1 MQSELCHNNYFID
14 NPISYHFLKPS
25 KDIIILKDSFDILYY
40 INECR
45 NLSWDYFSRMILEYN
60 QLFFISPS
68 LLYHLLKLQ
77 IYDLL
82 KRGKII
88 EAKELFTFNFKSI
101 LNKKEFDSIK
111 QHFLYLFQNN
121 LSTINAIQIHFH
133 QLKNEFFRFFEIFL
147 LSSLEKQN
155 EIFIIKSFRNNTLRD
170 NILSSILEF
179 NLTNIE
185 IVIKNDIKSKI
196 QMDLSNEDDVY
207 SYFSSEVDTHSQSQS
222 EVKCTKFN
230 SLSSIS
236 MIMSNLQKNSVFKMF
251 NFNKVSKENKEIVK
265 TEEIMSQFKFPNN
278 SKIDNKNDHNINNNS
293 TTNENQ
299 TNDLYN
305 RINDKIIIE
314 NFREDDPY
322 LNKNHFEKKK
332 EMIKSSNKIN
342 IKDKHPFLRL
352 FKPKFMKK
360 ENIDKTIL
368 RKFRNYMKKIDKETP
383 FEVNSMKKK
392 FIELNFFPTF
402 TYDGMEFKSFN
413 SNYFIWLFSH
423 KEIYYEY
430 SEFVIDNNNSILENF
445 IDKYDLHN
453 IEADVIPHLKTYIE
467 NLNSLYYIEDKEF
480 LINSIKTRKAQ
491 YDFNHQAN
499 LKLRERYNSYSTNYN
514 FEKSTFDGN
523 TYDSRT
529 LTNENAYRANTDYS
543 IDRLLSFIGLN
554 EVDF

>member
-383 FEVNSMKKK
+383 FEVNSMKKN

-499 LKLRERYNSYSTNYN
+499 LKLRERYNCYSTNYN